1 MGSKEDQKRAEE
13 KKKEAAR
20 KARQK
25 IADESTRNVNARK
38 KDISFI
44 ENEIFGAPAPK
55 YDE

>member
-13 KKKEAAR
+13 KKKKE
-20 KARQK
+20 RQK
-25 IADESTRNVNARK
+25 IANESNKNLNARK
-38 KDISFI
+38 KDISLI